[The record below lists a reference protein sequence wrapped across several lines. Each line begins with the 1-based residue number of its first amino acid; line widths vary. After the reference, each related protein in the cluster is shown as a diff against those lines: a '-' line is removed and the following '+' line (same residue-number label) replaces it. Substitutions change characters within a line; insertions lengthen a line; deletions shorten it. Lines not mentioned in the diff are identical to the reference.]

1 MMMVAPVPMRVA
13 VIAPMIISPMV
24 AVVSP
29 TYHNHGRRSDHDG
42 RRDAE
47 TDGDVDA
54 SLGRLRLREQGESQ
68 QGDLT
73 PHAYDMCETFH
84 GHILTV

>member
-1 MMMVAPVPMRVA
+1 MVV
-13 VIAPMIISPMV
+13 SPIVVSVRMV

-54 SLGRLRLREQGESQ
+54 SLGRLRWREQGESQ
-68 QGDLT
+68 QRANTTQAD
-73 PHAYDMCETFH
+73 DMYETFH
-84 GHILTV
+84 DHVLPV